1 MKQLLRRPDPPRPR
15 RTTRRGRAPPLA
27 TTPPPVPLPPMPNIA
42 LPIDVPGIR
51 VPLAFRPDAAK
62 HLLGLAERR
71 LRDQGCVANG

>member
-1 MKQLLRRPDPPRPR
+1 
-15 RTTRRGRAPPLA
+15 
-27 TTPPPVPLPPMPNIA
+27 MPNIA